1 MTDAMRPG
9 TEDFGR
15 RLFRLGQNWRRHVD
29 VAMQQ
34 FGLTDAT
41 WRPLFYLGRFG
52 DGMRQKDLAAVL
64 DIEGP
69 SLVRLLDALERQGL
83 VARCG
88 EAEDRR
94 AKILHMTPAGKAMYR
109 KLEVVYR
116 RISNQLLRAVSD
128 EDVTTCG
135 RVFSQIEAALAGLTP
150 PRAGRER

>member
-1 MTDAMRPG
+1 MADAMRPG

-29 VAMQQ
+29 MAMQQ

-69 SLVRLLDALERQGL
+69 SLVRLLDALERQEL
-83 VARCG
+83 VERCG

-94 AKILHMTPAGKAMYR
+94 TKTLRMTAAGRAMYR
-109 KLEVVYR
+109 KLDVVYR
-116 RISNQLLRAVSD
+116 RISNQLLHDVSD
-128 EDVTTCG
+128 ADIQACTRAFG
-135 RVFSQIEAALAGLTP
+135 QIEAAMAGLTP
-150 PRAGRER
+150 PKAGREH